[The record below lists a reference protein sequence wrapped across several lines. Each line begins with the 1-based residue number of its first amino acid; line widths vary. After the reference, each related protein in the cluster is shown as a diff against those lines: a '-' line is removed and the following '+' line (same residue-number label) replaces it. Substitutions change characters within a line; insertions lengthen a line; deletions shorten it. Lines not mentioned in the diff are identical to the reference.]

1 METIIRLEGV
11 TQRYP
16 LGERREAVV
25 IEEVSL
31 DVRQGELL
39 GILGPSGSG
48 KSTLLRIMAGL
59 VKPSSGRVLYKGRP
73 LNGVNPG
80 VAMVFQSFALYPW
93 LTVLQNVNLPLMA
106 RGYSWEVCREKALR
120 VIDMVGLDGFENA
133 YPKELSGGMR
143 QRVGI
148 ARALIAEPDVLL
160 MDEPFSALDVLT
172 AENLRRDLLKLWIEK
187 DIPTKA
193 IVLVTHNI
201 EEAVFLC
208 DRILVLS
215 RDPGRV
221 IAEVAVTLPY
231 RRDRKNPRFTAL
243 VDEIYTIL
251 TRHKVPPIPAA
262 PLPPRR
268 LPTARVGA
276 VTGLVEYLLEA
287 GEKADLYTIGEKFGM
302 DLEDL
307 LPIIEAAEI
316 TGLVSVHEGDIELT
330 SPGARFASAPLLAR
344 KEIFREQIMQNVRRI
359 RWIVSV
365 LSSKANRRMPQ
376 EFFLSVLE
384 QHFSPEEARLQLE
397 ILIDWGRYAEL
408 FGYDED
414 SKYLYLEET
423 ESSLT
428 ANSGPEA
435 GAKNI

>member
-1 METIIRLEGV
+1 MEVLIELKGV
-11 TQRYP
+11 TKKYP
-16 LGERREAVV
+16 LGERS
-25 IEEVSL
+25 EVTVLEDISL
-31 DVRQGELL
+31 AVRQGEFL

-59 VKPSSGRVLYKGRP
+59 VKPTSGEVLYKGRS
-73 LNGVNPG
+73 LDGVNPG
-80 VAMVFQSFALYPW
+80 VAMVFQTFALYPW
-93 LTVLQNVNLPLMA
+93 LTVLENVALPLLV
-106 RGYSWEVCREKALR
+106 RGHSWETCREKAIQI
-120 VIDMVGLDGFENA
+120 IDMVGLDGFESA

-143 QRVGI
+143 QRVGV

-172 AENLRRDLLKLWIEK
+172 AENLRRDLLKLWLEEK
-187 DIPTKA
+187 IPTKA
-193 IVLVTHNI
+193 IVLITHNI
-201 EEAVFLC
+201 EEAVYLC

-221 IAEVAVTLPY
+221 IAEVAVNLPHW
-231 RRDRKNPRFTAL
+231 RERKNPRFTAL

-251 TRHKVPPIPAA
+251 TRRKVPTAPPAPPA
-262 PLPPRR
+262 PRR
-268 LPTARVGA
+268 LPAARVGA
-276 VTGLVEYLLEA
+276 VTGLVEYLLEV
-287 GEKADLYTIGEKFGM
+287 GGRADLYALGEKFAM

-307 LPIIEAAEI
+307 LPIVEAAEI

-330 SPGARFASAPLLAR
+330 SAGRRFAAAPLLER
-344 KEIFREQIMQNVRRI
+344 KEIFREQILQNVRRI

-365 LSSKANRRMPQ
+365 LSSKANHRMPR

-384 QHFSPEEARLQLE
+384 QHFSPEEARIQLD

-414 SKYLYLEET
+414 SRCLYLEEG
-423 ESSLT
+423 EMAS
-428 ANSGPEA
+428 
-435 GAKNI
+435 